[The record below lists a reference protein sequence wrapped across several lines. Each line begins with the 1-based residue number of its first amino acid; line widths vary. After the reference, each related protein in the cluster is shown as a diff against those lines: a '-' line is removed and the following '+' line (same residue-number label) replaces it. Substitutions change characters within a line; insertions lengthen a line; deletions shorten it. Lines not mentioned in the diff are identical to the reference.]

1 MRKNKYIPHSGI
13 DSKIDSGHI
22 KTRFDQVSQNEMSY
36 QTKKDISILG
46 SRGASSTYGSCP
58 RTVSNNKS
66 IRSNNKAPF

>member
-13 DSKIDSGHI
+13 DSKINSGHF

-46 SRGASSTYGSCP
+46 SRGQAAPMDLAHGLCP
-58 RTVSNNKS
+58 IINL
-66 IRSNNKAPF
+66 